1 MKTIFKVGDT
11 VRVTATNEEMR
22 KRNGYGGRFDKGDVA
37 VVNTSNDNCFNEVL
51 LGDETGAPC
60 WIKDDMVELVETAM
74 PVQPTYF
81 KDMSDDEKGE
91 LLFAR
96 FNGTPY
102 QLYNPLVGAW
112 FDDTDPIDDDMS
124 YRLKPQELIDA
135 ENRKKDL
142 VAALHEL
149 EEELAAY

>member
-1 MKTIFKVGDT
+1 MKTIFEVGST

-22 KRNGYGGRFDKGDVA
+22 KRNGYRGRFDKGDVA
-37 VVNTSNDNCFNEVL
+37 VVNFSNDSVHNEVR
-51 LGDETGAPC
+51 LGDEDRAPFY
-60 WIKDDMVELVETAM
+60 IKDEFVELVENTM
-74 PVQPTYF
+74 PTQPTYF
-81 KDMSDDEKGE
+81 KDMSDDEKGAI
-91 LLFAR
+91 LFAR
-96 FNGTPY
+96 FNNTPY

-124 YRLKPQELIDA
+124 YRLKPQELIEA